1 MSAPS
6 VISVIDDDP
15 YVRAA
20 MNNMLKSRGYFV
32 HTFPSAEEFLLSAVL
47 NDTSCVITDVQM
59 SKMSGF
65 DLMTEMRG
73 RGVLTPFIF
82 ITGFPDEAVH
92 ARALKGGASFL
103 PKPFSTSA
111 LIKCLETA
119 LEDRGKASA

>member
-1 MSAPS
+1 MSMPS

-20 MNNMLKSRGYFV
+20 MKNMLKSRGYV
-32 HTFPSAEEFLLSAVL
+32 AHTFPSAEEFLHSAEL

-59 SKMSGF
+59 PKMSGF
-65 DLMTEMRG
+65 DLMAEMRG
-73 RGVLTPFIF
+73 RGALTPFIL
-82 ITGFPDEAVH
+82 ITGFPDEATH
-92 ARALKGGASFL
+92 TRALKAGACFL